1 MSARV
6 RVLGLDEAVAD
17 LTAALDQELQQGML
31 RVAQAVAEE
40 AAGHHSYENRTGSLQ
55 AATQAGG
62 TRGAASDGE
71 IVVEVVADTPYGEYV
86 EAKLPFLEPAFEAAD
101 DRISAELE
109 NALQR
114 AAERGGWIG

>member
-6 RVLGLDEAVAD
+6 RVLGLDDAVAD
-17 LTAALDQELQQGML
+17 LTAALDQELQQVML

-40 AAGHHSYENRTGSLQ
+40 AATNHSYENRSGDLQ

-62 TRGAASDGE
+62 TRGNASDGE
-71 IVVEVVADTPYGEYV
+71 IVVNVVGDTPYGEYV
-86 EAKLPFLEPAFEAAD
+86 EGKMPFLAPAFEAAD

-109 NALQR
+109 AALQR
-114 AAERGGWIG
+114 AVERGRWTG